1 MDPAGF
7 IFGCPEFHT
16 MKITGI
22 STRLIEVDA
31 HARYK
36 DGVIPPG
43 RPLSWLYPLLT
54 VHTDAGVEGH
64 SMAYGP
70 HGDGAALSEVL
81 HAAYRPEIVGEDPLD
96 TEKIWQKLWRKQ
108 RHLYNQRDTLLGVVD
123 VALWDIKG
131 KVAGLPI
138 AKLLGLYRDRMPCYA
153 SSRSELFS
161 AEEVFEEAKRM
172 KAAGF
177 RGYKLQL
184 RAGPAGDIPRLRAA
198 REAVGVGFP
207 LMQDPNA
214 SYTLGEACEV
224 GRALDELDYHWYE
237 EPLPDQHLGA
247 LKQLAARVR
256 TPLLLGETV
265 RLTELPGYLREGVG
279 AMLRGD
285 TLMKGG
291 ITGLR
296 KAMAMAELFGLP
308 LEIHTANTPLL
319 DVANLHVAC
328 AAANTEFVENHH
340 PVFRFG
346 LKRHPLEIDAEGCAR
361 LPDGPGLGVELDLD
375 WLANRTRAEC
385 KS

>member
-1 MDPAGF
+1 
-7 IFGCPEFHT
+7 

-31 HARYK
+31 SARYK

-43 RPLSWLYPLLT
+43 RPESWLYPLLT
-54 VHTDAGVEGH
+54 VHTDEGIEGL

-70 HGDGAALSEVL
+70 HGDGAALAEVL
-81 HAAYRPEIVGEDPLD
+81 HAAYRPEIMGEDPLD
-96 TEKIWQKLWRKQ
+96 TEKLWQKLWRKQ
-108 RHLYNQRDTLLGVVD
+108 RHLYNQRDSLLGVID

-138 AKLLGLYRDRMPCYA
+138 ARLLGLYRDRMPAYA
-153 SSRSELFS
+153 SARSEAYT
-161 AEEVFEEAKRM
+161 AEEIYDEARRF

-177 RGYKLQL
+177 HGYKLQL
-184 RAGPAGDIPRLRAA
+184 RAGPAKDVPRLRAA
-198 REAVGVGFP
+198 REAVGEGFP

-214 SYTLGEACEV
+214 SYTLAEACEV
-224 GRALDELDYHWYE
+224 GRVLDALNYHWYE
-237 EPLPDQHLGA
+237 EPLPDQHIGA
-247 LKQLAARVR
+247 LRLLSARVR
-256 TPLLLGETV
+256 TPLLVGETV

-296 KAMAMAELFGLP
+296 KAMAAAELFGLP

-328 AAANTEFVENHH
+328 SAANTEYVENHH

-346 LKRHPLEIDAEGCAR
+346 LKHHPLEV
-361 LPDGPGLGVELDLD
+361 DGQGYAHVPTQPGLGGQLD
-375 WLANRTRAEC
+375 WDWLDNRCRSE
-385 KS
+385 KRS

>member
-1 MDPAGF
+1 
-7 IFGCPEFHT
+7 

-31 HARYK
+31 KPRYK
-36 DGVIPPG
+36 DGVVPPG
-43 RPLSWLYPLLT
+43 RPASWHYPLLT
-54 VHTDAGVEGH
+54 VHTDEGVDGH

-70 HGDGAALSEVL
+70 HGDGVALVEVL
-81 HAAYRPEIVGEDPLD
+81 HEAYRKEIVGEDPLD
-96 TEKIWQKLWRKQ
+96 TEKIWQRLWHKQ
-108 RHLYNQRDTLLGVVD
+108 RHLYNQRDSLLGVID

-131 KVAGLPI
+131 KFAGLPI
-138 AKLLGLYRDRMPCYA
+138 ARLLGLFRDRMPAYA
-153 SSRSELFS
+153 SARSEFYTE
-161 AEEVFEEAKRM
+161 EEVFDEARRL

-177 RGYKLQL
+177 HGYKLQL
-184 RAGPAGDIPRLRAA
+184 RAGPGADIPRLRAA
-198 REAVGVGFP
+198 REAVGEGFP

-214 SYTLGEACEV
+214 SYTLAQACEV
-224 GRALDELDYHWYE
+224 GRVLDELNYHWYE

-247 LKQLAARVR
+247 LKLLAARVR
-256 TPLLLGETV
+256 TPLLVGETV

-296 KAMAMAELFGLP
+296 KAMAAAELFGLP

-328 AAANTEFVENHH
+328 SAANTEFVENHH

-346 LKRHPLEIDAEGCAR
+346 LKRHPLDADPQGLAH
-361 LPDGPGLGVELDLD
+361 LPAAPGLGVELDLD
-375 WLANRTRAEC
+375 WLDNHCRAARR
-385 KS
+385 S